1 MKDFTGYE
9 DLIKKIGEARRIARD
24 HAPRGSNDD
33 LEAGLFLASCL
44 AMQDYTQERAREQY
58 TVDQSQ
64 SAAPSVAEPSE
75 ETALR
80 GEGPEPHTDGG
91 LDELAGADQAL
102 SEDDTDP
109 EDDPDTGDDKPPR
122 RRGRK

>member
-9 DLIKKIGEARRIARD
+9 NVIKAISEARRIARD
-24 HAPRGSNDD
+24 HAPRGSNDE
-33 LEAGLFLASCL
+33 LEAGLFLASFL
-44 AMQDYTQERAREQY
+44 ATWQTQFPEQ
-58 TVDQSQ
+58 QSQ

-75 ETALR
+75 EPALR
-80 GEGPEPHTDGG
+80 GEGPEPHADNG
-91 LDELAGADQAL
+91 LGSLAGADQAL

-109 EDDPDTGDDKPPR
+109 EDDPDTGQDYPTPR